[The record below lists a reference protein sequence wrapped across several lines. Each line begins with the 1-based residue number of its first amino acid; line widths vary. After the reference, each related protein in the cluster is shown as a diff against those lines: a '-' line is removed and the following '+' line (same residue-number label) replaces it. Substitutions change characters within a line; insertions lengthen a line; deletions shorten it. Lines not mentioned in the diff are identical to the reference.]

1 VLGAFVAAML
11 CELAFLEASL
21 LDGDGTLIAT
31 ATATARV
38 IALDQARF
46 AA

>member
-1 VLGAFVAAML
+1 M
-11 CELAFLEASL
+11 AFLEASL
-21 LDGDGTLIAT
+21 LDAEGALIAT

-38 IALDQARF
+38 IALERARF